1 MLWQDRRGHFSS
13 LRAITL
19 LALLAPAFFALYY
32 TATSNWG
39 PRPFDA
45 VTHFS
50 GLWGVRILVATLLV
64 TPFRRL
70 GRCPKLV
77 DVRRMM
83 GVACFCYL
91 VFHVSLYVVDQA
103 FDIVTVITEIA
114 LRIYLTIGFV
124 AFTGITALAMTS
136 NDYMVRRM
144 GGMRWRKLHWLM
156 HPIVILGVI
165 HYFLQAKLEM
175 FQPTVMA
182 GVVAWAFVYRLAHW
196 KLARSFKGPYG
207 ELPLWFIGL
216 LGLVITTLTFL
227 IEAVAFWW
235 GFGVSPL
242 LVLQQDFSFEAGI
255 RPGWYVLMAGVIFF
269 LVAAIRQRPGEKPD
283 GRKTELATA

>member
-1 MLWQDRRGHFSS
+1 MALWHTKRGDFSS

-19 LALLAPAFFALYY
+19 ALLLTPALAALYY
-32 TATSNWG
+32 TATNNWG

-70 GRCPKLV
+70 GRWPKLI

-83 GVACFCYL
+83 GVASFCYL

-103 FDIVTVITEIA
+103 FDIVTVLTEIA

-124 AFTGITALAMTS
+124 AFIGMAALAITS
-136 NDYMVRRM
+136 NDYMVRRL

-182 GVVAWAFVYRLAHW
+182 GIVGWAFAYRLAHW
-196 KLARSFKGPYG
+196 KLPRSFKGPYG

-216 LGLVITTLTFL
+216 LGLTVTALTFL
-227 IEAVAFWW
+227 IEAVGIGI
-235 GFGVSPL
+235 GFGISPL
-242 LVLQQDFSFEAGI
+242 LVLEQDFSFEAGI
-255 RPGWYVLMAGVIFF
+255 RPGWYVLAAGVIFF
-269 LVAAIRQRPGEKPD
+269 LVAAIRQRPGE
-283 GRKTELATA
+283 RKAELAPAE